1 MPDAFA
7 PIRRQDGYLPIEDH
21 GLIGDGATAA
31 LVGRDGTIS
40 WMCVPRFDSPPLF
53 AGLLD
58 RRIGGVFRVAPEGL
72 LESRQRYNPDTAVL
86 VTELRGGSGLVR
98 VTDALVLG
106 RADLTEDAP
115 ATRRQL
121 LRLVEVPSGG
131 LRLEV
136 EVSPHGPL
144 SAEQRGGGWS
154 LRVKRRP
161 DLDLHLS
168 SSHPLDGPSCSIDL
182 EQGDRLHLL
191 LDWSGRPP
199 RGREEAPD
207 TLLQA
212 TADAWKRWLSR
223 FAYRGPREALVRRS
237 AMTLKLLDHFGNG
250 AIVAAPTSSLPEKIG
265 GNRNWDYRY
274 SWVRDAAFSVYAMRR
289 IGLTNE
295 AVGFLSWVLEAVE
308 RSGGTRVLYDLDGN
322 ISPPER
328 EDPDLDGYRRSRP
341 VRWGNAA
348 ADQEQHDTYGEIIDC
363 AYQWMLEGGDLDR
376 PLWDRLQ
383 QLIEAARRHWNKPGQ
398 GIWEVRTPG
407 RVFTYSAALCHVALD
422 RGALIAEQ
430 AGLPGSVK
438 AWREAASR
446 ISRAILEQAW
456 NAELGTLTAELGG
469 EAVDASLL
477 ALPMR
482 RLLPADHPRMM
493 ATTETVS
500 KHLDAGGGLLY
511 RYLPRE
517 LPDGMPP
524 GEGAFLL
531 CSFWLVDNL
540 AHQGK
545 IDEAEEL
552 YEALCDY
559 ANPLGL
565 LSEEIDPASGAFLGN
580 FPQALSHV
588 GLISSGFELASLT
601 GQMEKRTRR
610 TSPSPTR

>member
-1 MPDAFA
+1 MPFS
-7 PIRRQDGYLPIEDH
+7 PIRRLEGYLPIEDH
-21 GLIGDGATAA
+21 GLIGDGATAV
-31 LVGRDGTIS
+31 LVGRDGAIS

-58 RRIGGVFRVAPEGL
+58 RRVGGFFRVGPEDL
-72 LESRQRYNPDTAVL
+72 LESRQQYLPDTGVL
-86 VTELRGGSGLVR
+86 VTELRGRSGLVR

-106 RADLTEDAP
+106 RADLAEEAP

-121 LRLVEVPSGG
+121 LRLVEVLSGE
-131 LRLEV
+131 LRLEI
-136 EVSPHGPL
+136 EVAPPGPF

-154 LRVKRRP
+154 LRAERP
-161 DLDLHLS
+161 DLDIHLS
-168 SSHPLDGPSCSIDL
+168 SSHPLDGPRCSIEL

-199 RGREEAPD
+199 RGRPEDPD
-207 TLLQA
+207 ALLES
-212 TADAWKRWLSR
+212 TASAWRGWLTK

-237 AMTLKLLDHFGNG
+237 AITLKLLDHFENG
-250 AIVAAPTSSLPEKIG
+250 AIVAAPTSSLPEHIG

-289 IGLTNE
+289 IGLIHE

-308 RSGGTRVLYDLDGN
+308 RSGGTRVLYDVEGN
-322 ISPPER
+322 RTPAER
-328 EDPDLDGYRRSRP
+328 EDPALEGYRGSRP

-348 ADQEQHDTYGEIIDC
+348 ADQEQHDAYGEIIDC
-363 AYQWMLEGGDLDR
+363 AYQWMLGGGHIDR
-376 PLWDRLQ
+376 PLWARLQ
-383 QLIEAARRHWNKPGQ
+383 QLVEAARRNWNKPGR

-422 RGALIAEQ
+422 RAALIAEQ
-430 AGLPGSVK
+430 AGLPGEVK
-438 AWREAASR
+438 PWREAARR
-446 ISRAILEQAW
+446 IARAILEQGW

-482 RLLPADHPRMM
+482 RLLRADHPRMV
-493 ATTETVS
+493 ATTETVR

-540 AHQGK
+540 AHQGR

-552 YEALCDY
+552 YEAMCDR

-565 LSEEIDPASGAFLGN
+565 LPEEIDPASGAFLGN

-601 GQMEKRTRR
+601 GQMENRTRR
-610 TSPSPTR
+610 TSPSSTT